1 MASHYPSADTR
12 SITNIPVLIDLRSD
26 TVTQPDQT
34 MREVMAG
41 AQVGDDVYGDDPN
54 VNALEHETA
63 ELLGKQAGLF
73 LPSGTMSN
81 LTSVLAHC
89 QRGEEVL
96 VGDKYHISCDE
107 AAGAAV
113 LGSVAM
119 HALQTDEFGRFNLE
133 QVNAAIKPNDYHC
146 PITRLLCLE
155 NTVGGCIQEQ
165 SHIDALVD
173 CAKSHGLAT
182 HMDGAR
188 LLNAAVA
195 QNLPPSR
202 LVKSIDTVSLC
213 LSKGLGVPL
222 GSVLVGPSSVIE
234 RARRLRKML
243 GGGMRQAGIIAAA
256 GRHALQH
263 NVERLA
269 QDHRRTQE
277 LATALEGVQGLHFNR
292 ARVQTNMLFLQS
304 PQMPALASYLAQ
316 QGIAITAIGEHA
328 RIVLHMQIDDAALQK
343 ITEAIQFFFTTSNM
357 LQYAEQA

>member
-1 MASHYPSADTR
+1 
-12 SITNIPVLIDLRSD
+12 
-26 TVTQPDQT
+26 
-34 MREVMAG
+34 
-41 AQVGDDVYGDDPN
+41 
-54 VNALEHETA
+54 
-63 ELLGKQAGLF
+63 
-73 LPSGTMSN
+73 
-81 LTSVLAHC
+81 
-89 QRGEEVL
+89 L

-343 ITEAIQFFFTTSNM
+343 ITEAIQGFFITSNA
-357 LQYAEQA
+357 LQYVE

>member
-165 SHIDALVD
+165 RHIDALVD

-277 LATALEGVQGLHFNR
+277 LAIALEGVQGLHFNR

-304 PQMPALASYLAQ
+304 LQMPALASYLAQ
-316 QGIAITAIGEHA
+316 RGIAITAIGENA
-328 RIVLHMQIDDAALQK
+328 RIVLHLQIDDAALQK
-343 ITEAIQFFFTTSNM
+343 ITEAIQGFFITSNV
-357 LQYAEQA
+357 LQSVE

>member
-328 RIVLHMQIDDAALQK
+328 RIVLHLQIDDAALQK
-343 ITEAIQFFFTTSNM
+343 ITEAIQVFFTTSNM
-357 LQYAEQA
+357 LQYAE

>member
-133 QVNAAIKPNDYHC
+133 QINAAIKPNDYHC

-277 LATALEGVQGLHFNR
+277 LAIALEGVQGLHFNR

-304 PQMPALASYLAQ
+304 LQMPALASYLAQ

-343 ITEAIQFFFTTSNM
+343 ITEAIQVFFTTSNA
-357 LQYAEQA
+357 LQYVE

>member
-277 LATALEGVQGLHFNR
+277 LAIALEGVQGLHFNR

-343 ITEAIQFFFTTSNM
+343 ITEAIQVFFTTSNA
-357 LQYAEQA
+357 LQYVE

>member
-1 MASHYPSADTR
+1 MASHYPSADER
-12 SITNIPVLIDLRSD
+12 SVTNDPVTIDLRSD
-26 TVTQPDQT
+26 TVTRPSKA
-34 MREVMAG
+34 MRQVMAD
-41 AQVGDDVYGDDPN
+41 AEVGDDVYGNDPN

-63 ELLGKQAGLF
+63 QLLGKQAGLF

-81 LTSVLAHC
+81 LAGVLAHC

-107 AAGAAV
+107 AAGVAV

-119 HALQTDEFGRFNLE
+119 HALRTDEFGRFDLE
-133 QVNAAIKPNDYHC
+133 QLHAAVKPNDYHC
-146 PITRLLCLE
+146 AMTRLLCLE
-155 NTVGGCIQEQ
+155 NTVGGCVQEQ
-165 SHIDALVD
+165 THIDALVD

-195 QNLPPSR
+195 QNLPPAR

-222 GSVLVGPSSVIE
+222 GSVLVGSSIVIE

-256 GRHALQH
+256 GRYALQH
-263 NVERLA
+263 NVKRLA

-277 LATALEGVQGLHFNR
+277 LATALEGVQGLHFDR

-304 PQMPALASYLAQ
+304 PQMPALVSYLAQ
-316 QGIAITAIGEHA
+316 RGIAITGIGENA
-328 RIVLHMQIDDAALQK
+328 RIVLHMDVDDAAVLQVV
-343 ITEAIQFFFTTSNM
+343 ESIQTFFTTS
-357 LQYAEQA
+357 

>member
-12 SITNIPVLIDLRSD
+12 SITNTPVLIDLRSD

-277 LATALEGVQGLHFNR
+277 LAIALEGVQGLHFNR

-304 PQMPALASYLAQ
+304 LQMPALASYLAQ
-316 QGIAITAIGEHA
+316 RGIAITAIGEHA
-328 RIVLHMQIDDAALQK
+328 RIVLHLQIDDAALQK
-343 ITEAIQFFFTTSNM
+343 ITEAIQGFFITSNA
-357 LQYAEQA
+357 LQYVE

>member
-277 LATALEGVQGLHFNR
+277 LAIALEGVQGLHFNR

-304 PQMPALASYLAQ
+304 LQMPALASYLAQ
-316 QGIAITAIGEHA
+316 RGIAITAIGENA
-328 RIVLHMQIDDAALQK
+328 RIVLHLQIDDAALQK
-343 ITEAIQFFFTTSNM
+343 ITEAIQGFFITSNE
-357 LQYAEQA
+357 LQSVE

>member
-1 MASHYPSADTR
+1 MVTHYPSAETR
-12 SITNIPVLIDLRSD
+12 SSIISPITIDLRSD
-26 TVTQPDQT
+26 TVTHPT
-34 MREVMAG
+34 PAMRQIMAD

-81 LTSVLAHC
+81 LASVLAHC
-89 QRGEEVL
+89 QRGEEIL
-96 VGDKYHISCDE
+96 VGEQYHIHCDE
-107 AAGAAV
+107 AAGVAV

-119 HALQTDEFGRFNLE
+119 HALTTDLYGRFDLE
-133 QVNAAIKPNDYHC
+133 QLSAAVKPNDYHQ

-155 NTVGGCIQEQ
+155 NTVSGCIQEQ

-173 CAKSHGLAT
+173 RAQYHGLAT

-195 QNLPPSR
+195 QNLPPAR
-202 LVKSIDTVSLC
+202 LVQSIDTVSLC

-222 GSVLVGPSSVIE
+222 GSVLVGPSVVIE

-256 GRHALQH
+256 GRYALSH

-269 QDHRRTQE
+269 QDHQRTQQ
-277 LATALEGVQGLHFNR
+277 LATALEGIKDLHFDR

-304 PQMPALASYLAQ
+304 PQMPVLAAYLSQ
-316 QGIAITAIGEHA
+316 RGIAITAIGQNA
-328 RIVLHMQIDDAALQK
+328 RIVLHMQIDDVALQQV
-343 ITEAIQFFFTTSNM
+343 IDSIQAFFTKS
-357 LQYAEQA
+357 

>member
-1 MASHYPSADTR
+1 MASHYPSADTPR
-12 SITNIPVLIDLRSD
+12 LLNNPITIDLRSD
-26 TVTQPDQT
+26 TVTRPNEA
-34 MREVMAG
+34 MRQIMAE
-41 AQVGDDVYGDDPN
+41 AEVGDDVYGDDPN
-54 VNALEHETA
+54 VNALEAETA

-81 LTSVLAHC
+81 LAGVLAHC
-89 QRGEEVL
+89 QRGEEVV

-107 AAGAAV
+107 AAGVAV

-119 HALQTDEFGRFNLE
+119 HSLHTDEFGRFGLE
-133 QVNAAIKPNDYHC
+133 QLSAAVKPNDYHC

-165 SHIDALVD
+165 THIDALVD

-195 QNLPPSR
+195 QNLPPDR

-222 GSVLVGPSSVIE
+222 GSVLVGSSIVIE

-256 GRHALQH
+256 GRYALQH
-263 NVERLA
+263 NVERLS

-277 LATALEGVQGLHFNR
+277 LATALESVQGLHFDP

-304 PQMPALASYLAQ
+304 TQMPALASYLAQ
-316 QGIAITAIGEHA
+316 RGISITTIGENA
-328 RIVLHMQIDDAALQK
+328 RIVLHMQIDDAALQLVV
-343 ITEAIQFFFTTSNM
+343 ESIQAFFTTS
-357 LQYAEQA
+357 

>member
-277 LATALEGVQGLHFNR
+277 LAIALEGVQGLHFNR

-304 PQMPALASYLAQ
+304 LQMPALASYLAQ
-316 QGIAITAIGEHA
+316 RGIAITAIGEHA
-328 RIVLHMQIDDAALQK
+328 RIVLHLQIDDAALQK
-343 ITEAIQFFFTTSNM
+343 IIEAIQVFFTTSNM
-357 LQYAEQA
+357 LQYAE

>member
-277 LATALEGVQGLHFNR
+277 LAIALEGVQGLHFNR

-304 PQMPALASYLAQ
+304 LQMPALASYLAQ

-328 RIVLHMQIDDAALQK
+328 RIVLHLQIDDAALQK
-343 ITEAIQFFFTTSNM
+343 ITEAIQGFFITSNV
-357 LQYAEQA
+357 LQSVE

>member
-1 MASHYPSADTR
+1 
-12 SITNIPVLIDLRSD
+12 
-26 TVTQPDQT
+26 
-34 MREVMAG
+34 
-41 AQVGDDVYGDDPN
+41 
-54 VNALEHETA
+54 
-63 ELLGKQAGLF
+63 
-73 LPSGTMSN
+73 MSN

-133 QVNAAIKPNDYHC
+133 QVEAAIKPNDYHC

-155 NTVGGCIQEQ
+155 NTVGGCVQEQ

-195 QNLPPSR
+195 QNLPPAR
-202 LVKSIDTVSLC
+202 LVESIDTVSLC

-222 GSVLVGPSSVIE
+222 GSVLLGPSIVIE

-256 GRHALQH
+256 GRYALQH
-263 NVERLA
+263 NIGRLA
-269 QDHRRTQE
+269 QDHQRTQE
-277 LATALEGVQGLHFNR
+277 LATALDGVQGLNFDR

-304 PQMPALASYLAQ
+304 PQMPALASYLAKR
-316 QGIAITAIGEHA
+316 GIAITAIGESA
-328 RIVLHMQIDDAALQK
+328 RIVLHMQIDNAALQQVV
-343 ITEAIQFFFTTSNM
+343 EAIQSFFDRK
-357 LQYAEQA
+357 